1 MASKTLLWAGAS
13 VVNRFIHPTSFQNAN
28 ANLFVKSSASHLLP
42 FFASKLEPPLSLP
55 EDESK
60 ALERAAV
67 DGFNHPFGIPSLRFF
82 IQDEVDNV
90 PENSMLLLPKRTYQP
105 SVIRRKRNHG
115 FFARKETKGGRRV
128 IARRVAKGRYRITA

>member
-67 DGFNHPFGIPSLRFF
+67 DGFNHPF
-82 IQDEVDNV
+82 EVDNV

>member
-1 MASKTLLWAGAS
+1 MASKTLFRSGAS
-13 VVNRFIHPTSFQNAN
+13 LFNRFINATSFQNAN
-28 ANLFVKSSASHLLP
+28 ANLFVKTSARPPLP
-42 FFASKLEPPLSLP
+42 FFASKIEPRRSSQ

-60 ALERAAV
+60 ALERAAL
-67 DGFNHPFGIPSLRFF
+67 DGFNYPFGLPSFRFF
-82 IQDEVDNV
+82 IQDDNV

-128 IARRVAKGRYRITA
+128 IARRVAKGRYRITP